1 MAKKD
6 AAVAEAPAP
15 VQIED
20 VGPCR
25 KKLTFE
31 IPAERVTQAVAD
43 KFGGLAGQVSLPGF
57 RPGKAP
63 RSLVEKRFGA
73 AIRDEAKQELVTEA
87 YQACIEENSLRVLG
101 EPEGGDE
108 LKDADM
114 SGKQPLKF
122 SVEVEVAPDFE
133 LPKLEGM
140 EVLKPLF
147 EVTEEMV
154 ERELKQLQN
163 NEGDLEGR
171 EKAEMGDYCLG
182 HGKLLHKDETILDIE
197 GAVIQ
202 VPPAE
207 KKGEGMILGVVVSDF
222 AKQIGEPGKGD
233 TITVKTKG
241 PENHETESIRGKD
254 IVIEF
259 QVNEVYRIVPATTGA
274 LVAKYGF
281 ESEEQLRET
290 IMLKLNQRVM
300 IEQQQAMR
308 QQIAKHLIDSVEIEL
323 PESITAR
330 QAERNLERQRM
341 EMMHRGTP
349 VEKIEE
355 HIAEMRS
362 GSSEVAGR
370 ELKLFFILDKV
381 ATQEDVTISE
391 NEVYGRIAQMA
402 ASNNQRPE
410 ELRNELV
417 RTGRI
422 NGVAQQIRE
431 HKALDA
437 VLAKANVKEVSMEDF
452 RAAMEKKSNT

>member
-31 IPAERVTQAVAD
+31 IPADRVSQAVQD
-43 KFGGLAGQVSLPGF
+43 KFGGLAGQVALPGF

-73 AIRDEAKQELVTEA
+73 AIRDEAKQELVTEV
-87 YQACIEENSLRVLG
+87 YQACVQEHELRVLG
-101 EPEGGDE
+101 DPEGGDE

-147 EVTEEMV
+147 EVTDEMV

-171 EKAEMGDYCLG
+171 EKAEKSDYCLG
-182 HGKLLHKDETILDIE
+182 HGKLMHKDETVLDIE

-222 AKQIGEPGKGD
+222 GKQIGEPAKGD
-233 TITVKTKG
+233 TLTVKTKG

-259 QVNEVYRIVPATTGA
+259 RVDEVYRIVPATTEA

-300 IEQQQAMR
+300 IEQSQAMR
-308 QQIAKHLIDSVEIEL
+308 QQVAKHLIDSVEVEL

-341 EMMHRGTP
+341 EMMHRGVP

-362 GSSEVAGR
+362 SSSEVAGR

-381 ATQEDVTISE
+381 ATHEDVTINE

-437 VLAKANVKEVSMEDF
+437 VLAKANVKEVSMDDF
-452 RAAMEKKSNT
+452 RKAMEKQSGA